1 MTIFPFLF
9 CKFAGMMI
17 RKLSCLLLLF
27 SFLLVKSAPLY
38 AAVFSQ
44 TERVT
49 DQQEEEIPEQDQKA
63 GERAEVLDEDFTDP
77 VLPGVSVT
85 VIDPTFPPFSFP
97 DMAKVYIT
105 LSNPPPDLRG

>member
-1 MTIFPFLF
+1 MTIFPELF
-9 CKFAGMMI
+9 RKFAGMMI
-17 RKLSCLLLLF
+17 RKISCLLLLF

-38 AAVFSQ
+38 AVVFSQ
-44 TERVT
+44 TERVA

-77 VLPGVSVT
+77 SLPAVSMIS
-85 VIDPTFPPFSFP
+85 IDPLFPPFSFP